1 MSTIQVEDE
10 VKKQLFSIAA
20 QLQSRRGKKASL
32 NEAIKYLI
40 NIYRYGMRDI
50 PRMLS
55 LFACLSPQP
64 KAHNLLKELR
74 AEEEARLEKLE
85 RKYRA

>member
-20 QLQSRRGKKASL
+20 ELQSKRGRKASL
-32 NEAIKYLI
+32 NEAIKHLI
-40 NIYRYGMRDI
+40 NLYRFGKRDI

-55 LFACLSPQP
+55 LFGCLSSEP
-64 KAHNLLKELR
+64 KARIILKELR
-74 AEEEARLEKLE
+74 AREEERLETLD
-85 RKYRA
+85 RKYSA

>member
-20 QLQSRRGKKASL
+20 ELQSEQGKRASL
-32 NEAIKYLI
+32 NEAIKHLI
-40 NIYRYGMRDI
+40 NIYRSKRDT

-55 LFACLSPQP
+55 LFACLSPGT
-64 KAHNLLKELR
+64 KARTFLKELR
-74 AEEEARLEKLE
+74 AEEEEKLE
-85 RKYRA
+85 RLERKYST

>member
-20 QLQSRRGKKASL
+20 QLQSKRGKKTSL
-32 NEAIKYLI
+32 SEAIKHLI
-40 NIYRYGMRDI
+40 NIYLSQKRDV

-55 LFACLSPQP
+55 LFGCLSSEP
-64 KAHNLLKELR
+64 KARVFLKELR
-74 AEEEARLEKLE
+74 AEEEERLERLK
-85 RKYRA
+85 RKYCA